1 MSMNRREF
9 MQMLA
14 VTAASGFAL
23 DSRAALSPGNPG
35 SSYDLPPCGNVSLLH
50 LTDCHAHRIFSII
63 F

>member
-14 VTAASGFAL
+14 VAAASGFAL
-23 DSRAALSPGNPG
+23 NSRSALSADNAGNF
-35 SSYDLPPCGNVSLLH
+35 YDLPPFGNVSLLH
-50 LTDCHAHRIFSII
+50 ITDCHAHRIFSII